1 MSLNNNENENL
12 FNDQNINEEKK
23 EEEKNSENINS
34 NIEQNSQNNNNDD
47 IKDNNDLNK
56 NNLINDENINI
67 IENKENELSTENN
80 DKSQEDHNEINNNKN
95 NTNTNPE
102 DTQNQNTIEIPPDQY
117 MTSIDIVKRNFCMY
131 DLDNSF
137 AVFTAKNGQLYLI
150 YPLLK
155 SFICYD
161 LIDEEIVTTIK
172 NAHEF
177 YVLNFR
183 YIYDSF
189 SNRDLVQTIS
199 GEDNNLKLWNIE
211 NWECLVNINANSY
224 GIMFSSCF
232 LYDVL
237 SQQNLLVSSNCTG
250 TNYIQIFDFKGK
262 KIKDVPYHEE
272 KKKSIDSDD
281 FNPNDNNENDD
292 ENNNDNNNI
301 DNEDND
307 HDFIDN
313 EQNIE
318 NNNSENIIDNN
329 SDHNN
334 NSINDGEKS
343 NNSNKEVEQDDM
355 NHHEFNNDKDDIIK
369 VYDNN
374 FYLLKN
380 FNDEEKDNTKFKE
393 NKINKEEKESE
404 IEEDNINNLNEESN
418 NFIYK
423 CYPED
428 DKDNLIN
435 NNIKNSQEIKNEY
448 NEIKSNLNH
457 SEEEIQK
464 DEKNKNDNFK
474 EQSEDFKIEDFNN
487 EQIISSHIDSNY
499 DLKMNDINEKK
510 IDTKENNI
518 NKSNNDSINSE
529 KNEINN
535 NDENQENEINTNN
548 NENNEDNMEKD
559 HNPENN
565 NNSNKSNNDNSKD
578 MDNIMEN
585 LYEVKIDHIYY
596 IDTYFDKKLKT
607 SYIIS
612 CCSGFIKCF
621 NYNTN
626 TLYQIYFD
634 KEGEKNIHGN
644 DIVDDSN
651 ENLVRLIETCND
663 GYVRIWD
670 FHLGEMLNKIKIC
683 DEGIKSI
690 CLWDENTIFVGC
702 DDATIKMV
710 NINTNEILHV
720 LYGHKQRVCCLKI
733 IEHEHFGKCIISKGW
748 GGDFIKLWKKK

>member
-67 IENKENELSTENN
+67 IENKENELSIENN

-95 NTNTNPE
+95 NMNTNSE
-102 DTQNQNTIEIPPDQY
+102 KTQNQNTIEIPPDQY

-232 LYDVL
+232 LYDDL

-250 TNYIQIFDFKGK
+250 TNYIQIFDFEGK

-318 NNNSENIIDNN
+318 NNNSENNNDNN
-329 SDHNN
+329 SDHN

-355 NHHEFNNDKDDIIK
+355 NHHEFNNDKDNIIK

-435 NNIKNSQEIKNEY
+435 NIKNSQEIKNEY

-499 DLKMNDINEKK
+499 DLKMSDINEKK
-510 IDTKENNI
+510 IVTKENNI

>member
-67 IENKENELSTENN
+67 IEKKENELSTENN

-232 LYDVL
+232 LYDDL

-250 TNYIQIFDFKGK
+250 TNYIQIFDFEGK

-318 NNNSENIIDNN
+318 NNNSENIID
-329 SDHNN
+329 
-334 NSINDGEKS
+334 GEKS
-343 NNSNKEVEQDDM
+343 INSNKEVEQDDM

-374 FYLLKN
+374 FNLLKN
-380 FNDEEKDNTKFKE
+380 FNDEEKDNTKFNE

-428 DKDNLIN
+428 DKDNLII

-565 NNSNKSNNDNSKD
+565 DNSNKSNNDNSKD

-748 GGDFIKLWKKK
+748 GGDFIKLWKKNDFPMI

>member
-12 FNDQNINEEKK
+12 FNAQNINEEKK
-23 EEEKNSENINS
+23 EEEKNSEDINS
-34 NIEQNSQNNNNDD
+34 NIEQNPQNNNNDD
-47 IKDNNDLNK
+47 IKNNTDLNK

-67 IENKENELSTENN
+67 IKNKENEKSTENN
-80 DKSQEDHNEINNNKN
+80 DKLNEEHNESNNNKN
-95 NTNTNPE
+95 NTNTNSE
-102 DTQNQNTIEIPPDQY
+102 NTQNQNTIEIPPDQY
-117 MTSIDIVKRNFCMY
+117 MSSIDIVKRNFCMY

-232 LYDVL
+232 LYDDI
-237 SQQNLLVSSNCTG
+237 SKQNLLVSSNCTG
-250 TNYIQIFDFKGK
+250 TNYIQIFDFEGK

-272 KKKSIDSDD
+272 KKKSVDSDD
-281 FNPNDNNENDD
+281 FFQNDNNENDN
-292 ENNNDNNNI
+292 ENNNDNNSA
-301 DNEDND
+301 NEDND
-307 HDFIDN
+307 HAFNDN
-313 EQNIE
+313 GQNIE
-318 NNNSENIIDNN
+318 NNNSENNNDNN

-334 NSINDGEKS
+334 SINDDEKS
-343 NNSNKEVEQDDM
+343 NNSNKKAELDDT
-355 NHHEFNNDKDDIIK
+355 NHHEFNNKDDIIK

-374 FYLLKN
+374 FYLFQN
-380 FNDEEKDNTKFKE
+380 FNDEEKDNTQFDE
-393 NKINKEEKESE
+393 NKINKEEKESG
-404 IEEDNINNLNEESN
+404 IEENNINNLNEESN

-435 NNIKNSQEIKNEY
+435 NIKNSKEIKNEY
-448 NEIKSNLNH
+448 NEIKPNLNH
-457 SEEEIQK
+457 SEEEIQN
-464 DEKNKNDNFK
+464 DEKNKNANFK
-474 EQSEDFKIEDFNN
+474 EQSEDFKIKDFNN
-487 EQIISSHIDSNY
+487 EKIISSHIDSNY
-499 DLKMNDINEKK
+499 NIKMDDINEKK

-518 NKSNNDSINSE
+518 NKSNNDSINGE
-529 KNEINN
+529 NNEINN
-535 NDENQENEINTNN
+535 NDEKQENEINTNN
-548 NENNEDNMEKD
+548 KENIEDNMKND
-559 HNPENN
+559 QNSENN
-565 NNSNKSNNDNSKD
+565 GNSNKSNNDNSKD
-578 MDNIMEN
+578 IDNIMEN

-626 TLYQIYFD
+626 TLYQVYID
-634 KEGEKNIHGN
+634 KEAEKNIHGN
-644 DIVDDSN
+644 DIVDDRN
-651 ENLVRLIETCND
+651 EDLVRLIETCND

-683 DEGIKSI
+683 AEGIKSI

-710 NINTNEILHV
+710 DINTNEILHV
-720 LYGHKQRVCCLKI
+720 LYGHKERVCCLKI
-733 IEHEHFGKCIISKGW
+733 IEHEYFGKCIISKGW

>member
-232 LYDVL
+232 LYDDL

-250 TNYIQIFDFKGK
+250 TNYIQIFDFKGE

-329 SDHNN
+329 SDHN

-428 DKDNLIN
+428 DKDNLI